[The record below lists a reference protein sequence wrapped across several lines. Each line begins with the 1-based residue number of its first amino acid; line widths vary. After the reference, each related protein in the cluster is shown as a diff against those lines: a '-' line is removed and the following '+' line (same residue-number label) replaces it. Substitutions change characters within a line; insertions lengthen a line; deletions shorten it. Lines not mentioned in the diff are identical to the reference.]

1 MTQNDFMGVRW
12 WPFGRSGGFDGVPDR
27 PGLAASPPRGI
38 RHAPE
43 AAAEARWVKETVSQG
58 SGLTVAHFVPPVF
71 EAYARLLRP
80 TQGGRRWADI
90 AAQRG
95 IRLTATTR
103 YEDITRLDVDDP
115 DEGSLSAAE
124 GAVVAEVL
132 RSFTASPE
140 RCLFLV
146 GGGVTEDDWFGDLL
160 FGGSRHVVLTGD
172 VLAVTAL
179 AMDPFGPEFGIP
191 AEAWPIAAEAW
202 WPVDRSWFVYTNPDG
217 FDTHL
222 GGSAIAMEALIGD
235 DRIEVLP
242 IGPDDEVDISPEW
255 GRPD

>member
-1 MTQNDFMGVRW
+1 M
-12 WPFGRSGGFDGVPDR
+12 SGGFEWIPA
-27 PGLAASPPRGI
+27 PPPLAASPPPGI

-43 AAAEARWVKETVSQG
+43 ATADAHWVSETCSRG
-58 SGLTVAHFVPPVF
+58 PGLTVAHFVPPVF

-80 TQGGRRWADI
+80 TQRGRRWAEI

-103 YEDITRLDVDDP
+103 YEDITRLDIDDP
-115 DEGSLSAAE
+115 AEGSLAAADA
-124 GAVVAEVL
+124 AVVAEVL
-132 RSFTASPE
+132 RGFTGTPG

-146 GGGVTEDDWFGDLL
+146 GGGVTEDDMFGDLI
-160 FGGSRHVVLTGD
+160 FGGSRHVVLSGD
-172 VLAVTAL
+172 VMAVTAL
-179 AMDPFGPEFGIP
+179 ATNPFGPGFGIP

-202 WPVDRSWFVYTNPDG
+202 WPADRSWFVYTNPDG

-222 GGSAIAMEALIGD
+222 GGSAVAMEALIAD

-242 IGPDDEVDISPEW
+242 IGPDDPIDISPEW

>member
-1 MTQNDFMGVRW
+1 V
-12 WPFGRSGGFDGVPDR
+12 SGSFEEMPAPPSPAVSPP
-27 PGLAASPPRGI
+27 PGL

-43 AAAEARWVKETVSQG
+43 AAADARWVKETSSRG
-58 SGLTVAHFVPPVF
+58 PGLTVAHFVPPVF

-80 TQGGRRWADI
+80 TQEGRRWADI

-95 IRLTATTR
+95 IRLNATTR
-103 YEDITRLDVDDP
+103 YEDIARLEVDDP
-115 DEGSLSAAE
+115 VEGSLLAADA
-124 GAVVAEVL
+124 AVVAEVL
-132 RSFTASPE
+132 RGFTSTPG

-146 GGGVTEDDWFGDLL
+146 GGGATEDDLYGDLI

-172 VLAVTAL
+172 VMAATAL
-179 AMDPFGPEFGIP
+179 AIDPSFGIGFAAIP
-191 AEAWPIAAEAW
+191 AEAWWIAAEAW
-202 WPVDRSWFVYTNPDG
+202 WPADRSWFVYTNPDG

-222 GGSAIAMEALIGD
+222 GGSAVAMKALIGD

-242 IGPDDEVDISPEW
+242 IGPDDPVDISPEW

>member
-1 MTQNDFMGVRW
+1 MELMGVRAW
-12 WPFGRSGGFDGVPDR
+12 LAAAFGGFEEAPAR
-27 PGLAASPPRGI
+27 PPLAASPPPGI

-43 AAAEARWVKETVSQG
+43 AAADAHWVRETVSRG
-58 SGLTVAHFVPPVF
+58 PGLTVAHFVPPVF
-71 EAYARLLRP
+71 EAYARLLHP
-80 TQGGRRWADI
+80 TQGGRRWVDI

-103 YEDITRLDVDDP
+103 YEDITRLEVDDP
-115 DEGSLSAAE
+115 AE
-124 GAVVAEVL
+124 GALLAADAAVVAKVL
-132 RSFTASPE
+132 RGFTSTPG

-146 GGGVTEDDWFGDLL
+146 GGGATEDDMFGDLL

-172 VLAVTAL
+172 VMAVTAL
-179 AMDPFGPEFGIP
+179 AMNPSFGMEWETPIP
-191 AEAWPIAAEAW
+191 AEAWWIAAEAW
-202 WPVDRSWFVYTNPDG
+202 WPADRSWFVYTNSDG

-222 GGSAIAMEALIGD
+222 GGSPVAMEALIGD
-235 DRIEVLP
+235 DRIEALP